1 METNVE
7 AVDLGHFEMLQ
18 PQEKTSF
25 ELFIGSKLLEVRLLY
40 FAVS

>member
-18 PQEKTSF
+18 PQEKTSLA
-25 ELFIGSKLLEVRLLY
+25 LFIGSKLLEVRVLY
-40 FAVS
+40 FVVS